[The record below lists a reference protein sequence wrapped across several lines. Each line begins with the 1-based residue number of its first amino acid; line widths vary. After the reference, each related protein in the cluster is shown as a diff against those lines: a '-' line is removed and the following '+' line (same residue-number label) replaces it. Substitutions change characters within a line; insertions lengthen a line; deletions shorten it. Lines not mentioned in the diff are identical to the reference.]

1 MKKLDT
7 VHTVAVEAEYE
18 TSLDSIKLKDIELNC
33 AIIGSHRSQYFTV
46 FQSDNRGLTEFK

>member
-18 TSLDSIKLKDIELNC
+18 TSLDSIKLRDIELNC
-33 AIIGSHRSQYFTV
+33 ATIGSHRSQHFTV
-46 FQSDNRGLTEFK
+46 FQSDHRVSRKDH